1 MKLGKKYDTTTPH
14 VGGINMSNAL
24 MKVMNAM
31 MKPLLR
37 SPVHFLTSGWCML
50 ITVRG
55 RKTGRLYTTPV
66 YYQQE
71 GKVVRFFSGKHL
83 KWVKNLDGGAVV
95 TLRLRG
101 NDVQGTAASC
111 TDDAASQQLLKA
123 MYPRMSAEK
132 AAEQV
137 MIEVRL

>member
-1 MKLGKKYDTTTPH
+1 MISVRSKNQVITLPIFGEIFLR
-14 VGGINMSNAL
+14 VIND
-24 MKVMNAM
+24 V
-31 MKPLLR
+31 
-37 SPVHFLTSGWCML
+37 
-50 ITVRG
+50 
-55 RKTGRLYTTPV
+55 V
-66 YYQQE
+66 YYHQE

-83 KWVKNLDGGAVV
+83 KWVKNLAGGAVV

-101 NDVQGTAASC
+101 NDVQGTAVLC

>member
-1 MKLGKKYDTTTPH
+1 MSH
-14 VGGINMSNAL
+14 VM

-31 MKPLLR
+31 MKPLLL
-37 SPVHFLTSGWCML
+37 SPMHFLASGWCML
-50 ITVRG
+50 ITMRG

-66 YYQQE
+66 YYHQE

-83 KWVKNLDGGAVV
+83 KWVKNLAGGAIV

-101 NDVQGTAASC
+101 NDVQGTATLC
-111 TDDAASQQLLKA
+111 TNDTTSQKLLKT
-123 MYPRMSAEK
+123 MYPRMSSEK
-132 AAEQV
+132 VDDQA

>member
-1 MKLGKKYDTTTPH
+1 MCSKKYDIATPQF
-14 VGGINMSNAL
+14 GGNNMSNIM
-24 MKVMNAM
+24 MKVMNAV

-37 SPVHFLTSGWCML
+37 SPMHFLASGWCML

-66 YYQQE
+66 YFDQE

-83 KWVKNLDGGAVV
+83 KWVKNLVGGAVV

-101 NDVQGTAASC
+101 NDVQGTAALC
-111 TDDAASQQLLKA
+111 TDDAASQQLLKT
-123 MYPRMSAEK
+123 MYPRMSEEK

>member
-1 MKLGKKYDTTTPH
+1 
-14 VGGINMSNAL
+14 MSPVM

-37 SPVHFLTSGWCML
+37 SPIHFLTSGWCML

-55 RKTGRLYTTPV
+55 HKTGRLYTTPV
-66 YYQQE
+66 YYHQE
-71 GKVVRFFSGKHL
+71 GKVVRFFSGKQL
-83 KWVKNLDGGAVV
+83 KWVKNLVGGADVM
-95 TLRLRG
+95 LRLRG
-101 NDVQGTAASC
+101 NDVQGTATLS
-111 TDDAASQQLLKA
+111 TDDTASQQLLKT
-123 MYPRMSAEK
+123 MYPRMSEEK

>member
-1 MKLGKKYDTTTPH
+1 
-14 VGGINMSNAL
+14 MSNVM
-24 MKVMNAM
+24 MKVMNAV

-37 SPVHFLTSGWCML
+37 SPIHFLASSWCML

-66 YYQQE
+66 YYHQE

-101 NDVQGTAASC
+101 NDVQGTAAPC
-111 TDDAASQQLLKA
+111 TDDVASQQLLKA

>member
-1 MKLGKKYDTTTPH
+1 MSHFMMK
-14 VGGINMSNAL
+14 M
-24 MKVMNAM
+24 MNAI
-31 MKPLLR
+31 MKPLML
-37 SPVHFLTSGWCML
+37 SPMHFLASGWCML

-55 RKTGRLYTTPV
+55 CKTGRLYTTPV
-66 YYQQE
+66 YYYQE

-83 KWVKNLDGGAVV
+83 KWVKNLTGGAIV

-101 NDVQGTAASC
+101 NDVQGTAALS
-111 TDDAASQQLLKA
+111 TDDAVSQQLLKT

-137 MIEVRL
+137 MIEVQL